1 MTTKSLVF
9 IAALLFSTA
18 ISAQNEH
25 PNIVVILADDF
36 GVGDI
41 QAHYPDNKIATPYLD
56 KFSSESKRFTN
67 AHANTACCTPS
78 RYGLLTGRYAWRTR
92 LQEWVLACYEPPL
105 ISTDRLTLP
114 GFLQQQGYDT
124 ACIGKWHLGWNW
136 AGDQPSHMT
145 EQRNGLMQLNWDFT
159 QPIED
164 GPITRGFDYYFGTHV
179 PTFAPFTFIENDR
192 VVVQPTEKYEYDPN
206 EGTVMPQGF
215 AGSPIAPGWKFDE
228 ILPEITNRAVDYIH
242 QNAKNEEP
250 FFLFFSMTSPHEP
263 VVPSKRFKGKSG
275 INDIADFVMETDWS
289 AGKVIEAVDKTGIA
303 EDTIVIF
310 TADNGHSHYT
320 GLQELL
326 DAGHKPSGEFRG
338 HKSNVWEGGHRV
350 PYLVRWPG
358 KVDAGSENH
367 QILSLNDTFALCADI
382 LRKRLP
388 ADAAED
394 SLSFLPQ
401 LLGKKKKP
409 TRNYV
414 VSQSTGGEFGYQ
426 EGPWKIVYLNQGG
439 TLSEARGQPTIVEL
453 YNLDRDV
460 AETTNVAKDNPEI
473 VQRLTRNLDKVIS
486 RGTSRK
492 GRPQSNDTLVDFK
505 RTQTER
511 WGPAL

>member
-1 MTTKSLVF
+1 MTQKVTCLLLAVLF
-9 IAALLFSTA
+9 ATAAL
-18 ISAQNEH
+18 AQGER
-25 PNIVVILADDF
+25 PNIVLILADDF

-56 KFSSESKRFTN
+56 RFSDASKRFTN
-67 AHANTACCTPS
+67 AHSNTACCTPS

-105 ISTDRLTLP
+105 IPKERLTLA
-114 GFLQQQGYDT
+114 GFLQENGYDT

-136 AGDQPSHMT
+136 AGDQPSHMV
-145 EQRNGLMQLNWDFT
+145 EERNALKNLNWDFT

-179 PTFAPFTFIENDR
+179 PNFPPFTYIENDR
-192 VVVQPTEKYEYDPN
+192 VVVQPSEKYEYDPN
-206 EGTVMPQGF
+206 EGTVMPRGF
-215 AGSPIAPGWKFDE
+215 AGSPIAPGWRFDQ
-228 ILPEITNRAVDYIH
+228 ILPEITQRSVAYIH
-242 QNAKNEEP
+242 ETAKRKEP

-263 VVPSKRFKGKSG
+263 VVPSEKFKGASG
-275 INDIADFVMETDWS
+275 IAPIADFVMETDWS
-289 AGKVIEAVDKTGIA
+289 AGQVIEAVDNAGIA
-303 EDTIVIF
+303 DNTLIIF

-350 PYLVRWPG
+350 PFLVRWPG
-358 KVDAGSENH
+358 KIAAGSVSH
-367 QILSLNDTFALCADI
+367 QILSLNDTFATVAD
-382 LRKRLP
+382 LLGKPLP
-388 ADAAED
+388 ANVAED

-401 LLGKKKKP
+401 LRGESRAPL
-409 TRNYV
+409 RDHV
-414 VSQSTGGEFGYQ
+414 VSQSTSGEFGYQ
-426 EGPWKIVYLNQGG
+426 EGPWKIVFLNQPGP
-439 TLSEARGQPTIVEL
+439 LNKIRGQPTTAEL
-453 YNLDRDV
+453 YNLDTDV
-460 AETTNVAKDNPEI
+460 AETTNVAAQHPEI
-473 VQRLTRNLDKVIS
+473 VERLTRNLKHVIA
-486 RGTSRK
+486 RGTSRP
-492 GRPQSNDTLVDFK
+492 GPAQPNDTPIDIE